1 MRGKKNLMFN
11 LFEMVRLLSAAKVD
25 LVIVGG
31 IAIRGH
37 GGNYITEDLDI
48 CYSRT
53 RDNLKKIAVVLSPL
67 KPRLR
72 GVDNSLPFIFDWTT
86 LQHGTNFTFTT
97 TLGDIDLLGE
107 VKGVGSYDDLLKESL
122 EIDLDG
128 FKTHILSIPSLIV
141 AKEAAGRPKDELGLK
156 VLYALQEAESNED

>member
-1 MRGKKNLMFN
+1 M
-11 LFEMVRLLSAAKVD
+11 LSAAKVGF
-25 LVIVGG
+25 VIVGG

-53 RDNLKKIAVVLSPL
+53 NENFKKLADVLAPL
-67 KPRLR
+67 RPRPR
-72 GVDNSLPFIFDWTT
+72 GVDKDLSFVFDWTT
-86 LQHGTNFTFTT
+86 LQHGTNFTFVTD
-97 TLGDIDLLGE
+97 LGDIDLLGE
-107 VKGVGSYDDLLKESL
+107 VKGVGTFDDLLRESL

-128 FKTHILSIPSLIV
+128 YKAHILSIPSLIV
-141 AKEAAGRPKDELGLK
+141 AKEAAGRPKDEPGLK